1 MYNARTFSLSMLA
14 IAAIGLKAQPTLT
27 TGQLAYVIGE
37 YTMYQSCLQAT
48 WPQNGAGITWSYA
61 NLNCSAGGFDNIVD
75 PALTPGAAYYPTA
88 TAMNGDA
95 NAGLYYRSTA
105 TSEEYLGY
113 YITQGGYLG
122 ACSDVR
128 IDWQY
133 PFTYGDSFT
142 DELHCDEDGA
152 MPRTRSGSQTISC
165 TGYGTLIL
173 PYGSFTDCLLITK
186 TWNYQDDYGIPG
198 AEGVVTGEARL
209 FVHPGTHAVL
219 LSISSSAYTQAGQT
233 ITSSGVSMLDQLSTG
248 SDGALHAKSEQF
260 ILVPNPANGPVTL
273 VRESGSAATVEVFT
287 MDGRALLHDRL
298 PAGCQR
304 HPLETAGL
312 ATGSYLVRV
321 VSAGDA
327 TVAVLVVD

>member
-1 MYNARTFSLSMLA
+1 MHNARTISVTMLS
-14 IAAIGLKAQPTLT
+14 ICAIGLQAQPTLT
-27 TGQLAYVIGE
+27 SGQLAYVIGG
-37 YTMYQSCLQAT
+37 YTVYQSCQQAT
-48 WPQNGAGITWSYA
+48 WPQNGAGITWSYT
-61 NLNCSAGGFDNIVD
+61 NLNCAAGGFDNIVD

-113 YITQGGYLG
+113 YIAQGGYLG

-142 DELHCDEDGA
+142 DVLLCDEDGA

-165 TGYGTLIL
+165 TGYGTLTL
-173 PYGSFTDCLLITK
+173 PYGSFSDCLLITK

-219 LSISSSAYTQAGQT
+219 LSFTTNSYTQAGQT
-233 ITSSGVSMLDQLSTG
+233 ITTSGVSMLDQLSTG
-248 SDGALHAKSEQF
+248 SAGSLHEKSEPF
-260 ILVPNPANGPVTL
+260 VLVPNPTNGPVTL
-273 VRESGSAATVEVFT
+273 VRESRSAATVEVLT
-287 MDGRALLHDRL
+287 MDGRTLSHDRL

-304 HPLETAGL
+304 HPLETVGL
-312 ATGSYLVRV
+312 ASGSYLVRV

-327 TVAVLVVD
+327 IVAVLVVD